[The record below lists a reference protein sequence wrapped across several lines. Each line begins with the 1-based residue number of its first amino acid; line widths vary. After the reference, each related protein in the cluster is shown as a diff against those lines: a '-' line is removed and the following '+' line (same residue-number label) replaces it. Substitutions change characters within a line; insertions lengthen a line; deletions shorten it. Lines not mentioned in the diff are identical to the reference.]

1 MTRGLNLSVK
11 LFLIIVGT
19 YFFFSG
25 LSASKSFLAPL
36 VFAVVLA
43 LLVLPA
49 ARKMEQLI
57 NKRGISSFLSTLL
70 LFIFSLLFL
79 SLCSMQIQNFYNDWP
94 AIKEAMAPE
103 IEKFKVFLLE
113 HTPLDK
119 DSLKDYSPEGSIPFF
134 GEEVNEAAKAFTFLR
149 ASMSLMGTY
158 LLTFIYTFF
167 LLFYRSHFRKFL
179 LSFFE
184 SQRKNEVGKV
194 IEESAGRVQDY
205 LVGRLILMAI
215 LAVLYSI
222 GLGLSGVENFIL
234 VAVIASLLTIIP
246 WVGNIIGFAMAMVF
260 GYLTSGNINVL
271 WGIVIT
277 FTVSQFLES
286 YVLQPYIVGDK
297 VGLHPFFV
305 IVFVILGGAVW
316 GLAGMVLAIPVMAM
330 ATVVFQNVEL
340 LKPYGFLFSKNSD

>member
-1 MTRGLNLSVK
+1 MTSGLKLSVK
-11 LFLIIVGT
+11 LFLLIVGT
-19 YFFFSG
+19 YFLFSG

-36 VFAVVLA
+36 AFAVVLA

-49 ARKMEQLI
+49 ARKMEKFI
-57 NKRGISSFLSTLL
+57 SSRGISSFVSTLL
-70 LFIFSLLFL
+70 IFIFSLLFL
-79 SLCSMQIQNFYNDWP
+79 SLCSLQIQNFFNDWP
-94 AIKEAMAPE
+94 AIKDAMAPE
-103 IEKFKVFLLE
+103 IEEFKAFLFE
-113 HTPLDK
+113 HTPLNK
-119 DSLKDYSPEGSIPFF
+119 DSLKEYYPVGSIPFF
-134 GEEVNEAAKAFTFLR
+134 GEEVNEAAKAMNFLR
-149 ASMSLMGTY
+149 SSMNLMGAY

-167 LLFYRSHFRKFL
+167 LLFYRSHFREFL
-179 LSFFE
+179 LSFFN
-184 SQRKNEVGKV
+184 SQKKKEAGEVL
-194 IEESAGRVQDY
+194 EESAGRVQDY

-215 LAVLYSI
+215 LAVLYSV

-260 GYLTSGNINVL
+260 GYLTSGDINVL
-271 WGIVIT
+271 WGILIT

-305 IVFVILGGAVW
+305 ILFVILGGAVW

-330 ATVVFQNVEL
+330 ATVIFQNVEP

>member
-1 MTRGLNLSVK
+1 MSTGLKLTVK
-11 LFLIIVGT
+11 IFLLIVGT
-19 YFFFSG
+19 YFLFSG
-25 LSASKSFLAPL
+25 LSSSKSFLAPL
-36 VFAVVLA
+36 AFAVVLA

-49 ARKMEQLI
+49 SRKMENLI
-57 NKRGISSFLSTLL
+57 SNRGLSSFLSTLI

-79 SLCSMQIQNFYNDWP
+79 SLCSMQIQNFFNDWP

-103 IEKFKVFLLE
+103 IEGFKAFLFE

-119 DSLKDYSPEGSIPFF
+119 ESLQEYYPEGSIPFL
-134 GEEVNEAAKAFTFLR
+134 GEEVNEAAKAMTFLR
-149 ASMSLMGTY
+149 SSMNLMGAY

-167 LLFYRSHFRKFL
+167 LLFYRSHFKIFM

-184 SQRKNEVGKV
+184 SQKKREVGEV
-194 IEESAGRVQDY
+194 LEESAGRVQDY

-246 WVGNIIGFAMAMVF
+246 WIGNIIGFAMAMVF
-260 GYLTSGNINVL
+260 GYLTSGDINVL

-305 IVFVILGGAVW
+305 ILFVILGGAVW

-330 ATVVFQNVEL
+330 ATVIFQNVEP

>member
-1 MTRGLNLSVK
+1 MDRGFKLSVNFF
-11 LFLIIVGT
+11 LFIIGT
-19 YFFFSG
+19 YFLFSG
-25 LSASKSFLAPL
+25 LSSSKSFLAPL
-36 VFAVVLA
+36 AFAVVLA

-49 ARKMEQLI
+49 ARKMEKLI
-57 NKRGISSFLSTLL
+57 NNRGISSFVSTLL
-70 LFIFSLLFL
+70 IFIFSLLFL
-79 SLCSMQIQNFYNDWP
+79 SLCSMQIQNFFNDWP

-103 IEKFKVFLLE
+103 IEEFKAFLFE

-119 DSLKDYSPEGSIPFF
+119 DSLKTYYPAGTIPFF
-134 GEEVNEAAKAFTFLR
+134 GEEVNEAAKAIRFLR
-149 ASMSLMGTY
+149 SSMNLMGAY

-167 LLFYRSHFRKFL
+167 LLFYRSHFRKFM

-184 SQRKNEVGKV
+184 SQRKKEVGKV
-194 IEESAGRVQDY
+194 LEESAGRVQDY

-215 LAVLYSI
+215 LAVLYSV
-222 GLGLSGVENFIL
+222 GLGFSGVDNFIL

-246 WVGNIIGFAMAMVF
+246 WIGNIIGFAMAMVF
-260 GYLTSGNINVL
+260 GYLTSGDINVL

-330 ATVVFQNVEL
+330 ATVIFQNVEP

>member
-1 MTRGLNLSVK
+1 MTSGFKLSVK
-11 LFLIIVGT
+11 VFLLIVGA
-19 YFFFSG
+19 YFLFSG
-25 LSASKSFLAPL
+25 LSTSKSFLAPL
-36 VFAVVLA
+36 AFAVVLA

-49 ARKMEQLI
+49 ARKIEQYI
-57 NKRGISSFLSTLL
+57 SSRGFSSFLSTLL

-79 SLCSMQIQNFYNDWP
+79 SLCSMQIQNFFNDWP

-103 IEKFKVFLLE
+103 IEDFKAFLFE
-113 HTPLDK
+113 HTPLNK
-119 DSLKDYSPEGSIPFF
+119 ESLQEYYPAGSIPFF
-134 GEEVNEAAKAFTFLR
+134 GEEVNEAAKALTFVR
-149 ASMSLMGTY
+149 SSMNLMGAY

-167 LLFYRSHFRKFL
+167 LLFYRSHFRKFM

-184 SQRKNEVGKV
+184 SQKKKEVGEV
-194 IEESAGRVQDY
+194 LEESAGRVQDY

-215 LAVLYSI
+215 LAVLYSV
-222 GLGLSGVENFIL
+222 GLGFSGVENFIL

-246 WVGNIIGFAMAMVF
+246 WIGNIIGFAMAMVF
-260 GYLTSGNINVL
+260 GYLTSGDINVL

-305 IVFVILGGAVW
+305 ILFVIMGGAVW

-330 ATVVFQNVEL
+330 ATVIFQNVES
-340 LKPYGFLFSKNSD
+340 LKPYGFLFSKNTD